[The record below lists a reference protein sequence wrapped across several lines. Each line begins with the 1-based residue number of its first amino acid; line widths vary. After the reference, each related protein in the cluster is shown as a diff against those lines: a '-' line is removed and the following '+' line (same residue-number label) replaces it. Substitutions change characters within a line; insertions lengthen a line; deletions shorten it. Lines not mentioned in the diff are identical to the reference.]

1 MSTTKKNN
9 TDETLNE
16 LRNMAKYYNLH
27 KNDYVYTPLEMIA
40 IIDKAITDLTSPDN
54 TYNSINTFNSEIR
67 FGLCY
72 LIKNSACTLF
82 PDKNYY
88 CSNLHNLFLSFSPYK
103 YVHDSPFGLFWFS
116 VKIDNYAIT
125 KRLSLLIDIKTEVL
139 HQYSEG
145 AE

>member
-1 MSTTKKNN
+1 MQK
-9 TDETLNE
+9 
-16 LRNMAKYYNLH
+16 LH
-27 KNDYVYTPLEMIA
+27 IYDYVYTPLEMIA
-40 IIDKAITDLTSPDN
+40 IIDKTITDLTSPDN

-67 FGLCY
+67 YGLCF

-88 CSNLHNLFLSFSPYK
+88 CSNLHNLLLSFSPYK

-116 VKIDNYAIT
+116 VKIDNFAIT
-125 KRLSLLIDIKTEVL
+125 KRLSLLIDMKTEVL
-139 HQYSEG
+139 HAYSEG

>member
-1 MSTTKKNN
+1 M
-9 TDETLNE
+9 
-16 LRNMAKYYNLH
+16 LH

-40 IIDKAITDLTSPDN
+40 IIDRAITDLTSPDN
-54 TYNSINTFNSEIR
+54 TYNSKYKSNQNCNGDIR

-72 LIKNSACTLF
+72 LIKNSACNLF

-103 YVHDSPFGLFWFS
+103 YMHDSPFGPFWFS

-125 KRLSLLIDIKTEVL
+125 KLLSLLIDMKTEVL

>member
-1 MSTTKKNN
+1 MSNN
-9 TDETLNE
+9 TNKPLVNITN
-16 LRNMAKYYNLH
+16 YYLH

-67 FGLCY
+67 FGLCF
-72 LIKNSACTLF
+72 LIKRSASTLF